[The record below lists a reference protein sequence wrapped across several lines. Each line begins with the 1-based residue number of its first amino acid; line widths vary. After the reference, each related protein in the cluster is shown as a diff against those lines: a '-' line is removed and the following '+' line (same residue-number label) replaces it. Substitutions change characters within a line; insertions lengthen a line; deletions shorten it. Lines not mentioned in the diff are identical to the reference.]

1 MSVSDETGQVKW
13 ISVHVLK
20 VPSKFSNK
28 MFILI
33 VGSFG
38 LFVTS
43 HIGLFITGSFTHF
56 VISHIG
62 SLALWVSW
70 AAHTN
75 TAKQSKAFTAIC
87 TLMFPCVSL

>member
-38 LFVTS
+38 LLSQAILGYLLLAVLP
-43 HIGLFITGSFTHF
+43 ILLLAI
-56 VISHIG
+56 
-62 SLALWVSW
+62 LALWHCEFRELLTRTRLNKVRLLQPF
-70 AAHTN
+70 AH
-75 TAKQSKAFTAIC
+75 
-87 TLMFPCVSL
+87 